1 MVHEMTQSYPKIKDK
16 IIVCSQPV
24 PDWFD
29 KNAKKNSFILNKNKK
44 FKFFY
49 PSAFYPH
56 KMHKFLLSFDN
67 YLLNNKIVIDN
78 IEIYLTLTEK
88 EFDPYKKIKY
98 LKNIGNLS
106 SSEMNNYYGKVDALL
121 FLSSLESY
129 GLPLIEAMSLNLPI
143 LTVDLSY
150 SRWVCEDHAYFF
162 KPYDEESFF
171 IALTNLVNDFNS
183 GKKSSYTEA
192 LKKFPNS
199 WTEVVD
205 CFLI

>member
-1 MVHEMTQSYPKIKDK
+1 
-16 IIVCSQPV
+16 
-24 PDWFD
+24 
-29 KNAKKNSFILNKNKK
+29 
-44 FKFFY
+44 
-49 PSAFYPH
+49 
-56 KMHKFLLSFDN
+56 
-67 YLLNNKIVIDN
+67 
-78 IEIYLTLTEK
+78 LTLTEK

-171 IALTNLVNDFNS
+171 SALTNLVNDFNS